1 MCGHFVSLGVIE
13 KELYTSNICLYSIT
27 KKIEFFYYKH
37 LIIFITYYTH
47 RHRTLDTHVIL
58 STR

>member
-27 KKIEFFYYKH
+27 KKIEFFLY
-37 LIIFITYYTH
+37 
-47 RHRTLDTHVIL
+47 
-58 STR
+58 